1 MAVTVYL
8 KISFPLEFEMVAEN
22 CIDEFEKIKPI
33 PISTGIKLFKTY
45 SFQLFNFYAKLI
57 WKVLVHLVILLKS
70 NKRVKIIN

>member
-45 SFQLFNFYAKLI
+45 SFHLFNFYAKLI
-57 WKVLVHLVILLKS
+57 
-70 NKRVKIIN
+70 